1 MERLSFMFHRFIP
14 LLLLL
19 TSIACSVQS
28 SNEII
33 NRDEDFYLEKVK
45 IGDKIG
51 LTFNNLSTLDG
62 IKLTFSLPV
71 NSKSIRENILLSDD
85 SGNMIQINFECD
97 GDNEV
102 FISFVNQIRSYTS
115 YSLVINNG
123 LQSLTG
129 KNISIGKVI
138 YISTGNLATSNL
150 PQLSDA
156 ELLNKVQQYT
166 FRYFWQGADPNSGM
180 AKERNSVPNIVTTGG
195 TGFGIMAMC
204 VAVERKFVTRVDAC
218 KRINKI
224 VSFLK
229 NKATSYHGAFS
240 HWIYGDTGQ
249 TKPFSPD
256 DDGADLVETAFL
268 FQGLLTA
275 RTFFDGSSPD
285 ELLLRETIT
294 SLWEAV
300 DWNFFTKEG
309 TEQVLYWHWSPEK
322 QWKMNMPIRGWNEA
336 LIVYVLAASSPT
348 HPISNEVY
356 ENGWCRNG
364 EMKNG
369 ESYYGITLPLGPR
382 LGGPLFFEH
391 YSFMGLDHRMISDK
405 YVNYWEQACA
415 HARINYEYC
424 LVNPKGYIGYG
435 PSCWGL
441 TASDTKNGYT
451 ASSPTNDVG
460 TIAPTA
466 ALSSFPYTPKES
478 MAALRFF
485 YHQLGDRLWGEFGFI
500 DAFNLSA
507 KWFDSSEHL
516 AIDQGPIVVMI
527 ENYRT
532 GLLWNLFMQNKEIVN
547 GLNRLGFQIKTIK

>member
-1 MERLSFMFHRFIP
+1 MLQRFISI
-14 LLLLL
+14 LLLL

-28 SNEII
+28 SNETETR
-33 NRDEDFYLEKVK
+33 NEDFYLETVM
-45 IGDKIG
+45 IGEETG
-51 LTFNNLSTLDG
+51 FTFNNVTSLDD
-62 IKLTFSLPV
+62 IILTFSQPV
-71 NSKSIRENILLSDD
+71 NPKDIRLYISMSDD
-85 SGNMIQINFECD
+85 SGNMIALNFKCD
-97 GDNEV
+97 GGKNVFVSLDNIV
-102 FISFVNQIRSYTS
+102 QSYTT
-115 YSLVINNG
+115 YTLVVNNG
-123 LQSLTG
+123 LQSQNG

-138 YISTGNLATSNL
+138 YISTGYIAMSNL

-180 AKERNSVPNIVTTGG
+180 AKERNSVPNVVTTGG

-204 VAVERKFVTRVDAC
+204 VAVERNYISRSEAC

-275 RTFFDGSSPD
+275 RAYFDESSPD

-348 HPISNEVY
+348 HPISTEVY
-356 ENGWCRNG
+356 DNGWCRNG

-391 YSFMGLDHRMISDK
+391 YSFMGLDPRLISDK
-405 YVNYWEQACA
+405 YANYWEQACA

-424 LVNPKGYIGYG
+424 LVNPKGYAGYG

-441 TASDTKNGYT
+441 TASDTKGGYT

-466 ALSSFPYTPKES
+466 ALSSLPYTPKES

-485 YHQLGDRLWGEFGFI
+485 YHQLGHRLWGEFGFI
-500 DAFNLSA
+500 DAFNLTA
-507 KWFDSSEHL
+507 KWFDSSEYL